1 MRLWKRE
8 LKRKEELG
16 VENEAD
22 EREESG
28 RGKREDNRDSDHSP
42 EGK

>member
-1 MRLWKRE
+1 
-8 LKRKEELG
+8 LG

-28 RGKREDNRDSDHSP
+28 EGSGKIIETAIIHRKGNR
-42 EGK
+42 